1 MAEEQTQEGAPPE
14 AHRTETVD
22 RYLEC
27 VYYIAHE
34 GETVRPSRLADWLG
48 VSAPTVS
55 VNLQRLERDGWVG
68 IARDR
73 SVSLTPLGE
82 EVAARIVRRH
92 RLLERWLT
100 DVLGLDW
107 ATADREA
114 GRLAHGFSDLVL
126 ERLNS
131 HLGEPVTCP
140 HGNTIPGRPPRLH
153 ELVALADLEPNT
165 PARIARISEVA
176 EHEAPELLRLLDTH
190 GLVPGA
196 EVEIAEI
203 DGGAGALAVSVGGHH
218 VALGTSKARAIW
230 VEVG

>member
-1 MAEEQTQEGAPPE
+1 MAQEQSQDGAPPE

-27 VYYIAHE
+27 IYYIAHE

-55 VNLQRLERDGWVG
+55 VNLQRIERDGWVR

-73 SVSLTPLGE
+73 SVALPPRGE

-100 DVLGLDW
+100 DVLALDW

-114 GRLAHGFSDLVL
+114 GLLSHGFSDLLL
-126 ERLNS
+126 ERLNT
-131 HLGEPVTCP
+131 PP
-140 HGNTIPGRPPRLH
+140 RAPGTRPPR
-153 ELVALADLEPNT
+153 
-165 PARIARISEVA
+165 
-176 EHEAPELLRLLDTH
+176 
-190 GLVPGA
+190 
-196 EVEIAEI
+196 
-203 DGGAGALAVSVGGHH
+203 
-218 VALGTSKARAIW
+218 
-230 VEVG
+230 

>member
-1 MAEEQTQEGAPPE
+1 MKGAAAPEG
-14 AHRTETVD
+14 HRTETVD

-34 GETVRPSRLADWLG
+34 GETVRPSRLAEWLG

-55 VNLQRLERDGWVG
+55 VNLQRLERDGWVR

-73 SVSLTPLGE
+73 SVSLTPRGE

-114 GRLAHGFSDLVL
+114 GRLSHGFSDLVL
-126 ERLNS
+126 DRLNG
-131 HLGEPVTCP
+131 HLGDPVTCP
-140 HGNTIPGRPPRLH
+140 HGNTIPGRPPRVA
-153 ELVALADLEPNT
+153 ELIALADLEPHT

-176 EHEAPELLRLLDTH
+176 EHEAPDLLHLLDTH
-190 GLVPGA
+190 GLIPGA
-196 EVEIAEI
+196 EVEIEET
-203 DGGAGALAVSVGGHH
+203 DGGAGALAVRVGGRA
-218 VALGTSKARAIW
+218 VAIGTSKARAIW
-230 VEVG
+230 VELGPPS

>member
-1 MAEEQTQEGAPPE
+1 MADEQSREGAASE
-14 AHRTETVD
+14 VHRTETVD

-55 VNLQRLERDGWVG
+55 VNLQRLERDGWVR

-73 SVSLTPLGE
+73 SVSLTPRGE

-100 DVLGLDW
+100 DVLALDW

-114 GRLAHGFSDLVL
+114 GPLSHGFPDLLLLRLAQPLRDPAPPPPG
-126 ERLNS
+126 
-131 HLGEPVTCP
+131 T
-140 HGNTIPGRPPRLH
+140 TIPGRPPP
-153 ELVALADLEPNT
+153 PNQ
-165 PARIARISEVA
+165 P
-176 EHEAPELLRLLDTH
+176 
-190 GLVPGA
+190 
-196 EVEIAEI
+196 
-203 DGGAGALAVSVGGHH
+203 GALA
-218 VALGTSKARAIW
+218 
-230 VEVG
+230 

>member
-1 MAEEQTQEGAPPE
+1 MGLDASPASAAPE

-27 VYYIAHE
+27 IYYIAHE

-55 VNLQRLERDGWVG
+55 VNLQRLERDGWVR

-73 SVSLTPLGE
+73 SLSLTPRGE

-100 DVLGLDW
+100 DVLHLDW

-114 GRLAHGFSDLVL
+114 GRLSHGFSDIVL
-126 ERLNS
+126 ERLDEY
-131 HLGEPVTCP
+131 LGSPVTCP
-140 HGNTIPGRPPRLH
+140 HGNTIPGRPDR
-153 ELVALADLEPNT
+153 EGQLVALADLEPHT
-165 PARIARISEVA
+165 AARIARISEVA
-176 EHEAPELLRLLDTH
+176 EHEAPELLHLLDTH

-196 EVEIAEI
+196 VVEIEEVE
-203 DGGAGALAVSVGGHH
+203 GGAGALAVNVGGHR
-218 VALGTSKARAIW
+218 VALGTTRAQAIW